1 MENKEQN
8 LRPETSLFV
17 EALQAVLQAEDKTLS
32 GFSLIYGDTIPKDGK
47 QTPGEEMYYKSGLPA
62 LFEEVKDS
70 LKNWIG
76 TTFELG
82 ISGLLDG
89 PKKEEGERC

>member
-17 EALQAVLQAEDKTLS
+17 EALRAVLQAEDKTLS
-32 GFSLIYGDTIPKDGK
+32 GFSLIYGDTIPDDGGK
-47 QTPGEEMYYKSGLPA
+47 TPGEEMYYKSGLPA

-70 LKNWIG
+70 LKTWIG

-82 ISGLLDG
+82 ISGLLEE
-89 PKKEEGERC
+89 PKKEEGVRC

>member
-1 MENKEQN
+1 MKQTDKT

-32 GFSLIYGDTIPKDGK
+32 GFSLIYGDTIPKDGGE
-47 QTPGEEMYYKSGLPA
+47 TPGEEMYYKSGLPA

-70 LKNWIG
+70 LKTWIG

-82 ISGLLDG
+82 ISGLLEE
-89 PKKEEGERC
+89 PKKEEGVRC